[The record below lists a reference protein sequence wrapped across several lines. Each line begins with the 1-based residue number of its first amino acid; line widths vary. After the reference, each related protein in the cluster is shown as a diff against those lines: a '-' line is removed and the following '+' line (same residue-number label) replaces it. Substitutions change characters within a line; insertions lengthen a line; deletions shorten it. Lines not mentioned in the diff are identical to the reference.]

1 MQKRMLRFVYRHVL
15 RLFTLITES
24 GRQLGLNKYLEKG

>member
-1 MQKRMLRFVYRHVL
+1 MQKRMLRFVYWHVL
-15 RLFTLITES
+15 TLITES